1 MSTNF
6 WELLQQHQGDL
17 TKSGRTVAEYLVQH
31 AAEAQYLS
39 ISSLARECQV
49 AEATVFRF
57 CRALGF
63 EGYHEMRIALA
74 QANATGVLVNQQEPA
89 PDADTATLCEHASAL
104 FMTAINGTQNALSPQ
119 AVEQAVALLHSA
131 RQVFCMGQ
139 GGSMVAA
146 SEICARFACI
156 TNKFH
161 ATADSHMQ
169 VMAASLMTEQ
179 DVVLFVSYSGATR
192 DLMETLRTAKA
203 NGAKVILITN
213 KGSDIHRILLPFFL
227 CKKAAAPEKPARQ
240 LFLQEPV
247 PALRDAPAAGTH
259 LFTKDGNVV
268 LLELFNAGIGQRVV
282 DHLLQHLIWHGG
294 NVCTGQCAVRDVDRI
309 AHRGSDDLGMDI
321 RVIAEHLC
329 NGLNQV
335 DAGLADIVQ
344 TPQKGADIGS
354 TGTGSQQRLICAE
367 DQGAVGG
374 NALAAQHLDGL
385 QTLCRHGDLHYH
397 VRRIQCVDSTAFLD
411 HPCSVQR
418 SGLDLAGDGAIHNGG
433 DLLQGLGVIT
443 AFLGDQA
450 GVGGD
455 TGNDAHIVCLADLV
469 HVGRI
474 NVEFHTC
481 IPLFSADAHFSS
493 ASAWAAMFSAVKPYS
508 LNRSAGEPL

>member
-139 GGSMVAA
+139 GGSMAA
-146 SEICARFACI
+146 AKEICARFACI
-156 TNKFH
+156 TNKFR

-192 DLMETLRTAKA
+192 DLLETLRTAKA
-203 NGAKVILITN
+203 SMLQDLERGKKTEIQMINGYVSAMGRKYGVPT
-213 KGSDIHRILLPFFL
+213 PF
-227 CKKAAAPEKPARQ
+227 
-240 LFLQEPV
+240 
-247 PALRDAPAAGTH
+247 
-259 LFTKDGNVV
+259 N
-268 LLELFNAGIGQRVV
+268 
-282 DHLLQHLIWHGG
+282 
-294 NVCTGQCAVRDVDRI
+294 
-309 AHRGSDDLGMDI
+309 
-321 RVIAEHLC
+321 
-329 NGLNQV
+329 
-335 DAGLADIVQ
+335 
-344 TPQKGADIGS
+344 
-354 TGTGSQQRLICAE
+354 
-367 DQGAVGG
+367 
-374 NALAAQHLDGL
+374 
-385 QTLCRHGDLHYH
+385 
-397 VRRIQCVDSTAFLD
+397 
-411 HPCSVQR
+411 
-418 SGLDLAGDGAIHNGG
+418 
-433 DLLQGLGVIT
+433 
-443 AFLGDQA
+443 
-450 GVGGD
+450 
-455 TGNDAHIVCLADLV
+455 DLV
-469 HVGRI
+469 VKIITDIEEGRRRA
-474 NVEFHTC
+474 EFGNLA
-481 IPLFSADAHFSS
+481 LF
-493 ASAWAAMFSAVKPYS
+493 VLPE
-508 LNRSAGEPL
+508 LQ